1 MPKVSLH
8 FFILA
13 SRVRFV
19 DLIYRVFQTSTLAF
33 CRIHIFEEPLVKDY
47 FGRLP
52 NVVRVNHDRGVV
64 LNDLLSP
71 IETPN
76 FSAESPRPMRLGL
89 SI

>member
-1 MPKVSLH
+1 MPKASFD

-13 SRVRFV
+13 GRVRSV
-19 DLIYRVFQTSTLAF
+19 DLIYRVFQTLALALR
-33 CRIHIFEEPLVKDY
+33 RIHIFEESLIKDY
-47 FGRLP
+47 FGRLS
-52 NVVRVNHDRGVV
+52 NMIRVNNDRGVV

-71 IETPN
+71 IEPPN